1 MDILFDIVIPVGP
14 NDINVINKMI
24 EHTQQ
29 YIIGY
34 RNIYLVSFDPTI
46 NFKNCITINENIFPF
61 NKNIIANY
69 LGNNDRLGWYLQQL
83 IKLYASFY
91 IEELLDNYL
100 IIDCDTFFLK
110 KTSFFD
116 ENDLPLYNHGEEY
129 HIGYFEHM
137 SKLHPTLNRYK
148 NEMSGICHHMIFQKS
163 ILKDLFKLVEDYHN
177 NEKPFYK
184 IFLENIDTNIISS
197 ASEYEIYFNYLCIYK
212 QDKFKI
218 RKLNYIDISLNNY
231 YNHINNGYDY
241 ISCHHYI

>member
-1 MDILFDIVIPVGP
+1 MLFDIVIPLGQ
-14 NDINVINKMI
+14 NDINKINKTI
-24 EHTQQ
+24 EHIKTNV
-29 YIIGY
+29 IGY
-34 RNIYLVSFDPTI
+34 RNIYIVSYDKNI
-46 NFKNCITINENIFPF
+46 NIDGCITIDENIFDF
-61 NKNIIANY
+61 KKDISIMTFTHNRN
-69 LGNNDRLGWYLQQL
+69 GWYLQQL

-110 KTSFFD
+110 KTIFFD

-129 HIGYFEHM
+129 HIEYFKHM

-148 NEMSGICHHMIFQKS
+148 NEMSGICHHMMFQKTV
-163 ILKDLFKLVEDYHN
+163 IKDLFKLVEDYHN

-184 IFLENIDTNIISS
+184 IFLENIDTNICSS

-218 RKLNYIDISLNNY
+218 RKLNFIDISFNDYNRYINY
-231 YNHINNGYDY
+231 GFDY
-241 ISCHHYI
+241 ISCHHYR

>member
-1 MDILFDIVIPVGP
+1 MLFDIVIPLGEC
-14 NDINVINKMI
+14 DINKIDKTIQHIKTNV
-24 EHTQQ
+24 
-29 YIIGY
+29 IGY
-34 RNIYLVSFDPTI
+34 RNIYIVSYDKNI
-46 NFKNCITINENIFPF
+46 NIEGCITIDENIFDF
-61 NKNIIANY
+61 KKDIYDMTFIH
-69 LGNNDRLGWYLQQL
+69 DRKGWYLQQL

-212 QDKFKI
+212 NDKFKI
-218 RKLNYIDISLNNY
+218 RKLNNLNISFSNYDNYINSE
-231 YNHINNGYDY
+231 YDY
-241 ISCHHYI
+241 ISCHNYI